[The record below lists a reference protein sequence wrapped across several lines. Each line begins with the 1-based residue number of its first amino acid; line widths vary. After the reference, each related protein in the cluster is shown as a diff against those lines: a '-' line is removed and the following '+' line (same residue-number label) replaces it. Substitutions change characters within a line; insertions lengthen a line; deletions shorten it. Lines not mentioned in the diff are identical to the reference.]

1 MEERKSMGGAIV
13 DVFDAAV
20 TLVKSEISGIA
31 RRVGDVAKA
40 KGIGVVL
47 LLAASGPLILGLVFL
62 ILAVYFG
69 LVRLGLGW
77 WSAALLI
84 ALFSFA
90 LTGALIFL
98 GIKRLGAEVKTDDA
112 PARRN
117 GAMTEDEM
125 LEARYQAE
133 QKALKEG
140 QKTEAKT
147 TGAPVT
153 QTAGTA
159 SGYKVADT
167 GSKPATYVPGGQSIQ
182 TPAATQTHSTPKNEP
197 GRSNT
202 TGGVDMTRDPDLH
215 TAGET
220 RVVAESE
227 GRATIRV
234 EGGTTTIPVFES
246 KPGGEAQVYGSGL
259 NKKIDGSDTHE
270 DSTGHGSAD
279 HSDDH
284 HDGHGGGHGHGG
296 HKHDPNLQNP
306 VVLKDAPGITV
317 STTPTYRDEMDK
329 DSVNLN
335 KKES

>member
-20 TLVKSEISGIA
+20 TLVKSEINGVA

-47 LLAASGPLILGLVFL
+47 LLASSGPLILGLGFL

-90 LTGALIFL
+90 LTGALVFL

-112 PARRN
+112 PTRRN
-117 GAMTEDEM
+117 GPMTEDEM

-133 QKALKEG
+133 QKALKDG
-140 QKTEAKT
+140 QKQAQG
-147 TGAPVT
+147 TG
-153 QTAGTA
+153 
-159 SGYKVADT
+159 GYKVADT
-167 GSKPATYVPGGQSIQ
+167 GSKPATSVPGGQSIH
-182 TPAATQTHSTPKNEP
+182 TPSAAQTHSAPKTEA
-197 GRSNT
+197 GRGNT
-202 TGGVDMTRDPDLH
+202 TGGIDMTRDPDLH

-220 RVVAESE
+220 RVVAESA
-227 GRATIRV
+227 GRATVRV
-234 EGGTTTIPVFES
+234 EGGTTTVPVFES
-246 KPGGEAQVYGSGL
+246 KPDGEAQVYGSGL
-259 NKKIDGSDTHE
+259 NKKIDGSDNHE
-270 DSTGHGSAD
+270 SSSGHGNAD
-279 HSDDH
+279 HSS
-284 HDGHGGGHGHGG
+284 HGSHGHGG
-296 HKHDPNLQNP
+296 HAHDPNLQNP

-317 STTPTYRDEMDK
+317 STTPTFRDDMQE
-329 DSVNLN
+329 
-335 KKES
+335 KEN

>member
-112 PARRN
+112 PARRS
-117 GAMTEDEM
+117 GPMTEDEM

-140 QKTEAKT
+140 QKQQEGQKQGAQA
-147 TGAPVT
+147 TGTPVT
-153 QTAGTA
+153 QTSGLTGG
-159 SGYKVADT
+159 GYKVADT
-167 GSKPATYVPGGQSIQ
+167 GSKPATYVPGGKSIE
-182 TPAATQTHSTPKNEP
+182 TPAAVQTHSAPKTEA
-197 GRSNT
+197 GRGNT

-220 RVVAESE
+220 RVVSESA
-227 GRATIRV
+227 GRATVRV

-259 NKKIDGSDTHE
+259 NKKIDGSDNHDDT
-270 DSTGHGSAD
+270 SGQGSAD

-284 HDGHGGGHGHGG
+284 GGHGG
-296 HKHDPNLQNP
+296 HAHDPNIQHP
-306 VVLKDAPGITV
+306 VVLKDAPGIKV
-317 STTPTYRDEMDK
+317 STTPTYRDEMDT
-329 DSVNLN
+329 SGAN
-335 KKES
+335 KEK

>member
-20 TLVKSEISGIA
+20 TLVKSEISGVA

-47 LLAASGPLILGLVFL
+47 LLASSGPLILGLVFL

-98 GIKRLGAEVKTDDA
+98 GIKRLGAEVKTDDDG
-112 PARRN
+112 PSRRS
-117 GAMTEDEM
+117 GPMSEDEM

-140 QKTEAKT
+140 QKKEAQI

-153 QTAGTA
+153 QTSGSTG

-167 GSKPATYVPGGQSIQ
+167 GSKPATSTPGGQSIQ
-182 TPAATQTHSTPKNEP
+182 TPAATQTHSTPKSEP

-220 RVVAESE
+220 RVVAEGE
-227 GRATIRV
+227 GRATVRV
-234 EGGTTTIPVFES
+234 EGGTTTLPVFES
-246 KPGGEAQVYGSGL
+246 KPDGEAQVYGSGL
-259 NKKIDGSDTHE
+259 NKKIDGSDTHD
-270 DSTGHGSAD
+270 DSSGHGNSD
-279 HSDDH
+279 HSSH
-284 HDGHGGGHGHGG
+284 GGHGHGG
-296 HKHDPNLQNP
+296 HDHDPNLQNP

-317 STTPTYRDEMDK
+317 STTPTYRDDM
-329 DSVNLN
+329 N
-335 KKES
+335 KKEN